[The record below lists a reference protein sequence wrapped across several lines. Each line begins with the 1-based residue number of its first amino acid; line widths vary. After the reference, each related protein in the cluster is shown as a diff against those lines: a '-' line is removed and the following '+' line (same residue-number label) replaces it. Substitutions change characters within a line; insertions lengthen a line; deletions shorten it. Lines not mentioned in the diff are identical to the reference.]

1 VNQLELSQ
9 KKLRI
14 SIEIILLF
22 IFENEE
28 IGSLEIFQKYWYVR
42 NYE

>member
-9 KKLRI
+9 KRLRI
-14 SIEIILLF
+14 SIEMILLF
-22 IFENEE
+22 IFEREE

-42 NYE
+42 N